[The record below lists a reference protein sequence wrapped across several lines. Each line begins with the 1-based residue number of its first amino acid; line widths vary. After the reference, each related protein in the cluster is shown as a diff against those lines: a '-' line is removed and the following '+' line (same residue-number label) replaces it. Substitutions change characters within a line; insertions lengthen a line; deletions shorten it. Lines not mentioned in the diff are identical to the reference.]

1 MTANFSPCTRTNKTK
16 GLVTDLR
23 DTLAVLAT
31 VQNGPGNAAGV
42 LALEEER
49 LGLAVLEAEDL
60 AVATDVQLTLNNETD
75 ISNLQIPY
83 QKTPQISLRE
93 KKKNPKRATGT
104 CRNNWSGTSGRS
116 GTCCEVHCVV
126 VSYRCRFRTIL
137 ASRFPFSRR
146 QGP

>member
-1 MTANFSPCTRTNKTK
+1 MCCASFQDVLLLCCHWSRISSQIYHYVPLIPFPKTAICFPCTRTNKTK

-75 ISNLQIPY
+75 ISNLQFHIERPR
-83 QKTPQISLRE
+83 KSVCAKKEPQ
-93 KKKNPKRATGT
+93 
-104 CRNNWSGTSGRS
+104 
-116 GTCCEVHCVV
+116 
-126 VSYRCRFRTIL
+126 
-137 ASRFPFSRR
+137 ASD
-146 QGP
+146 GWVLK